1 MPRKRQHRKRKP
13 MPSSVLK
20 NLPPEKQEALFDY
33 LAAGK
38 SLAEGVEWLQSEH
51 GVKTNDSSLSDWRAW
66 FAMIRDIDSWN
77 AEAEDFARRL
87 SERGDM
93 PKDLIERA
101 AESVFLSRSM
111 KEGNAKAFV
120 AVANVIH
127 RDREGRFQEW
137 KGREE
142 IDLKQNSLKQGE
154 RKIAVMERKLAAL
167 EQKAAALEAAN
178 LRAKQALQ
186 GSGAMDDAARAAL
199 VAEMDAV
206 LLGKKKT
213 AS

>member
-1 MPRKRQHRKRKP
+1 MPRKP
-13 MPSSVLK
+13 LPSSVLK

-38 SLAEGVEWLQSEH
+38 SLAEGVAWLQSEH

-66 FAMIRDIDSWN
+66 FAMIRDVDSWN

-87 SERGDM
+87 RERGDM
-93 PKDLIERA
+93 PEDLIERA

-142 IDLKQNSLKQGE
+142 IDLKRQGHVLKTE
-154 RKIAVMERKLAAL
+154 DLKI
-167 EQKAAALEAAN
+167 KARRLEAQLERIKKIVAPDN
-178 LRAKQALQ
+178 KLTDAQKTERIRATF
-186 GSGAMDDAARAAL
+186 GR
-199 VAEMDAV
+199 
-206 LLGKKKT
+206 
-213 AS
+213 